1 MYNYFGT
8 LYIHYIL
15 VNIFLV
21 SCLT

>member
-1 MYNYFGT
+1 MYNYFGI